1 MNGLFIAQTLG
12 IRTIVLV
19 SYAEETMENPFICAI
34 FICNELIIKYNILYC
49 WVHQE
54 TVID

>member
-1 MNGLFIAQTLG
+1 MNGLFIAQTVG

-19 SYAEETMENPFICAI
+19 SYVEETMENPFICAI